1 METIPP
7 QSRMVA
13 LVRAW
18 ALEAPQR
25 VYPVVK
31 VLLPGLPARGGAA
44 GAE

>member
-1 METIPP
+1 MA
-7 QSRMVA
+7 QV
-13 LVRAW
+13 VREG

-44 GAE
+44 GAAEENET